1 MILKTCLELFD
12 RLRANAF
19 DAQQLILGVAD
30 QISNGLDASFG
41 ELVSPTLR
49 NTQIVIDVEACLF
62 VGEVLRT
69 IACRDGSE
77 VARVIRARIHVA
89 ATVKRPILRLRQ
101 QLFDVAQRLRCGIGQ
116 TIGIVRGDRDTL
128 VGDLDI
134 FVALQTRTSRDRLT
148 DDDVLLEALQRVD
161 LTFDGCIG
169 KDLCGLL
176 EGSCRKE

>member
-1 MILKTCLELFD
+1 MVLKTCLELFD

-19 DAQQLILGVAD
+19 DAQQLIFGVTN

-77 VARVIRARIHVA
+77 VARVVPKPA
-89 ATVKRPILRLRQ
+89 
-101 QLFDVAQRLRCGIGQ
+101 
-116 TIGIVRGDRDTL
+116 
-128 VGDLDI
+128 
-134 FVALQTRTSRDRLT
+134 SM
-148 DDDVLLEALQRVD
+148 
-161 LTFDGCIG
+161 
-169 KDLCGLL
+169 
-176 EGSCRKE
+176 